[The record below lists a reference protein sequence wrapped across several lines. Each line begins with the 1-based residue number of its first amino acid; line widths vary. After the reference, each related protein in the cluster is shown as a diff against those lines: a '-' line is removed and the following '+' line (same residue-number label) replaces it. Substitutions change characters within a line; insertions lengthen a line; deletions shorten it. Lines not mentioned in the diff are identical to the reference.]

1 MLGIRTRAKRMV
13 GAGEKCLSDVPW
25 VNVAKQS
32 FKKWFQWFL
41 VQVAERSL
49 QTPEISCSNPVI
61 GNFYFLSTV
70 IKRQKLRRTHG
81 PFKNCKFSTEGST
94 AYTPQLLPSS
104 SHEDMC
110 AFLYLPD
117 GELPF
122 TTNQDQ
128 HQQHYH
134 ETLPPLNKNRL
145 LIKTVPR

>member
-1 MLGIRTRAKRMV
+1 MDHLKTA
-13 GAGEKCLSDVPW
+13 
-25 VNVAKQS
+25 N
-32 FKKWFQWFL
+32 FQQKDQQL
-41 VQVAERSL
+41 
-49 QTPEISCSNPVI
+49 TP
-61 GNFYFLSTV
+61 
-70 IKRQKLRRTHG
+70 
-81 PFKNCKFSTEGST
+81 
-94 AYTPQLLPSS
+94 PQLLPSS

>member
-13 GAGEKCLSDVPW
+13 GAGEKCLSVVPW

-94 AYTPQLLPSS
+94 AYTPNFSPLLP
-104 SHEDMC
+104 MRIC
-110 AFLYLPD
+110 V
-117 GELPF
+117 PF
-122 TTNQDQ
+122 YTCQMVNFPSPLTRTSTNNTTMK
-128 HQQHYH
+128 
-134 ETLPPLNKNRL
+134 PS
-145 LIKTVPR
+145 PR